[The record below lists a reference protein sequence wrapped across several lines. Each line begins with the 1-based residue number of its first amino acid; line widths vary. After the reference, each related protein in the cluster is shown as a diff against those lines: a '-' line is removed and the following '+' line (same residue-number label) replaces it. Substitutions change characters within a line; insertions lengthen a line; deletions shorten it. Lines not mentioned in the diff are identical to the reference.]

1 MSAIAHALPLPPLYY
16 NGATK
21 NYHRTDA
28 RGRWMALN
36 ETSAVKFIRQSGHTG
51 RNEHGIG
58 ADDEC
63 LLRIQSEQNV
73 DYVGPLAGYRAGP
86 HQIRGKLVLVTDSPV
101 IIQPQPGQWP
111 TLRLVLEGMF
121 GNQLPYV
128 YGWLKLSYQAVAEGK
143 WSPAQVLALAGPVN
157 SGKSLFQRLVTV
169 LLGGRAAKPYR
180 YLTDRT
186 QFNAD
191 LFAAE
196 HLMVEDEAESIDIRA
211 RRHFGAGLK
220 DVAANL
226 DHQWHGK
233 HREALVLTPI
243 WRMTVSLNEEPER
256 LQVLPP
262 LDGDVADKVMLL
274 KVAHTAMPMPTETP
288 EEKERFWNVLMSELP
303 AFVDFLLTW
312 EIPQDLRSPRF
323 GIKHYHHPE
332 LLEALNRTAPEHRL
346 LALVDNIYFRANG
359 MQPIPAAWSGTAEEL
374 ERLLSHD
381 EAFRRQVQQLLN
393 FNSACGTYL
402 SRLAAKPD
410 SRVTRRILHGQTRW
424 TIVSPVEVVG
434 EGVTP
439 VLTFDDPNEGTS
451 PLQPPRMPAMPSFG
465 VRG

>member
-1 MSAIAHALPLPPLYY
+1 VSAIAQALPLPPLYY
-16 NGATK
+16 SGTTK
-21 NYHRTDA
+21 NYYRTDA
-28 RGRWMALN
+28 RSRWMAIN
-36 ETSAVKFIRQSGHTG
+36 ETSAMKFIRQSGHTG
-51 RNEHGIG
+51 QNGNGIG

-86 HQIRGKLVLVTDSPV
+86 HEIRGRLVLVTDSPA
-101 IIQPQPGQWP
+101 IIQPQLGDWP
-111 TLRLVLEGMF
+111 TLRAVLAGMF
-121 GNQLPYV
+121 GEQLPYV
-128 YGWLKLSYQAVAEGK
+128 HGWLKLSYQAVAEGR

-226 DHQWHGK
+226 DHQCHGK

-274 KVAHTAMPMPTETP
+274 KVNHTQMPMPTETP
-288 EEKERFWNVLMSELP
+288 EEKERFWNVLMEELP
-303 AFVDFLLTW
+303 AFLNFLSTW
-312 EIPQDLRSPRF
+312 EIPVALRSPRF
-323 GIKHYHHPE
+323 GIRHYHHPD

-346 LALVDNIYFRANG
+346 LALVDDIHFRASG
-359 MQPIPAAWSGTAEEL
+359 LAPQPQSWEGTAEQL
-374 ERLLSHD
+374 ERLLNAD
-381 EAFRRQVQQLLN
+381 ETFRRPVQQLLN

-402 SRLAAKPD
+402 GRLEAKPN
-410 SRVTRRILHGQTRW
+410 SRVTKRTLHGQTRW
-424 TIVSPVEVVG
+424 SIAPPVGFLG
-434 EGVTP
+434 EGVTQ
-439 VLTFDDPNEGTS
+439 LLDFGDPNDGTS
-451 PLQPPRMPAMPSFG
+451 PLQPPRMPALPSFG

>member
-16 NGATK
+16 SGTTK
-21 NYHRTDA
+21 NYYRTEA
-28 RGRWMALN
+28 RGRWMAVN
-36 ETSAVKFIRQSGHTG
+36 ETSAMKFIRQSGHTG
-51 RNEHGIG
+51 QNGNGIG

-86 HQIRGKLVLVTDSPV
+86 HEIRGRLVLVTDSPAV
-101 IIQPQPGQWP
+101 IQPQPGDWP
-111 TLRLVLEGMF
+111 TLRTVLEGMF
-121 GNQLPYV
+121 GEQLPYV
-128 YGWLKLSYQAVAEGK
+128 YGWLKLSHQAVAEGR

-274 KVAHTAMPMPTETP
+274 KVNHTQMPMPTETP
-288 EEKERFWNVLMSELP
+288 EEKERFWNALTAELP
-303 AFVDFLLTW
+303 AFIHFLSSW
-312 EIPQDLRSPRF
+312 EIPANLRSPRF
-323 GIKHYHHPE
+323 GVRHYHHPE

-346 LALVDNIYFRANG
+346 LALVDDIHFRRKGLAPLP
-359 MQPIPAAWSGTAEEL
+359 MAWQGTAEEL
-374 ERLLSHD
+374 ERNLMGD
-381 EAFRRQVQQLLN
+381 ESFRRQVQQLLQ

-402 SRLAAKPD
+402 GRLEAKPG
-410 SRVTRRILHGQTRW
+410 SRVTKRTINGYTRW
-424 TIVSPVEVVG
+424 TIAPPTDGTGGEVTQVSD
-434 EGVTP
+434 
-439 VLTFDDPNEGTS
+439 FDDPNEANPS
-451 PLQPPRMPAMPSFG
+451 RQPPRTPALLPLG
-465 VRG
+465 

>member
-1 MSAIAHALPLPPLYY
+1 MSAIANALPLPALYY
-16 NGATK
+16 NGTTK
-21 NYHRTDA
+21 SYYRTDA
-28 RGRWMALN
+28 RNRWMAIN

-51 RNEHGIG
+51 QNGNGIG

-86 HQIRGKLVLVTDSPV
+86 HEIRGRLVLVTDSPTV
-101 IIQPQPGQWP
+101 IRPQAGEWT
-111 TLRLVLEGMF
+111 TLRNVLEGMF
-121 GNQLPYV
+121 GDQIPYV
-128 YGWLKLSYQAVAEGK
+128 YGWIKLSYQAVAAGR

-262 LDGDVADKVMLL
+262 LDEDVADKVMLL
-274 KVAHTAMPMPTETP
+274 KVNHTQMPMPTETP
-288 EEKERFWNVLMSELP
+288 EEKERFWNVLMAELP
-303 AFVDFLLTW
+303 AFIHFLSSW
-312 EIPQDLRSPRF
+312 EIPANLRSPRF
-323 GIKHYHHPE
+323 GILHYHHPD

-346 LALVDNIYFRANG
+346 LALVDDIHFRPNG
-359 MQPIPAAWSGTAEEL
+359 IASSRAPWQGTAEQL
-374 ERLLSHD
+374 ERRLTED
-381 EAFRRQVQQLLN
+381 EAFRRPVQQLLS
-393 FNSACGTYL
+393 FGSACGTYL
-402 SRLAAKPD
+402 GRLEAKPG
-410 SRVTRRILHGQTRW
+410 SRVSKKVINGYSHW
-424 TIVSPVEVVG
+424 TIAPPDAELG
-434 EGVTP
+434 EGVTQ
-439 VLTFDDPNEGTS
+439 VSEFGDPDVAN
-451 PLQPPRMPAMPSFG
+451 PPQHPPRPAALPPVG
-465 VRG
+465 

>member
-1 MSAIAHALPLPPLYY
+1 MSAIANALPLPPVYY
-16 NGATK
+16 SGTTK
-21 NYHRTDA
+21 NYYRTDS

-36 ETSAVKFIRQSGHTG
+36 ETSAMKFIRQSGHTG

-63 LLRIQSEQNV
+63 LLRIQSEHNV
-73 DYVGPLAGYRAGP
+73 DYVGQLAGYRAGP
-86 HQIRGKLVLVTDSPV
+86 YHIQGKLVLVTDSPAIV
-101 IIQPQPGQWP
+101 RPQHGEWP
-111 TLRLVLEGMF
+111 TLRQVLQGMF
-121 GNQLPYV
+121 GDQLPYV
-128 YGWLKLSYQAVAEGK
+128 YGWLKLSYQAVSEGR
-143 WSPAQVLALAGPVN
+143 WSSAQVLALAGPVN
-157 SGKSLFQRLVTV
+157 SGKSLFQRLVTE

-220 DVAANL
+220 DVAANR

-274 KVAHTAMPMPTETP
+274 KVNHTDMPMPTETP
-288 EEKERFWNVLMSELP
+288 EEKEQFWNVLMAELP
-303 AFVDFLLTW
+303 AFIDFLSKW
-312 EIPQDLRSPRF
+312 EIPADLRSPRF
-323 GIKHYHHPE
+323 GIRHYHHPD

-346 LALVDNIYFRANG
+346 LALLDDIHFRRAG
-359 MQPIPAAWSGTAEEL
+359 LAPLPSAWEGTAEQL
-374 ERLLSHD
+374 ERILTGD
-381 EAFRRQVQQLLN
+381 ETFRRPVQNLLN

-402 SRLAAKPD
+402 GRLEAKPR
-410 SRVTRRILHGQTRW
+410 SRVTKRTLHGQTRW
-424 TIVSPVEVVG
+424 TIAPPTGEMG
-434 EGVTP
+434 EGVTQ
-439 VLTFDDPNEGTS
+439 VLSFGDPND
-451 PLQPPRMPAMPSFG
+451 PNAPQHPPEPPPPISLG
-465 VRG
+465 